1 MGWAFPVCKLA
12 QKPWTASEHSNTF
25 HCMSWSKQEKDQQY
39 IQYAYATECQ
49 NHKGPNFHLVS
60 ANLLLSELPTH
71 SSCQNMQLGHVHA
84 KRYPNNPC
92 MQEMSLH
99 CQPQWNHIM
108 HPKWITHLAA
118 FFSLGTPISKCCNN
132 SWSSFSWHSSKA
144 TSSLEGLPVAQ
155 KGYSTCCMDRTWK
168 KQITSPTTA
177 NMMHDN
183 NKKQLQW
190 QAIKSNCIH
199 CNITRYPSWSK
210 GPGSGT
216 INPWL
221 SASRSMPDRSA
232 SVYRLFRLT
241 IHTTKWSVFAWK
253 KSMQVWVKKHA
264 HHSSCKWSRFFPT
277 QSTLEC
283 VSESDCVKITIAVS
297 SMKHR
302 SHCKRHVNQISISF
316 TPQKDHS
323 FVDQAPRYWNMFW
336 QTKKQT

>member
-183 NKKQLQW
+183 NKNNCNDKQSKAIAYIVTSQDIQVDPRVQAPGLSIHGFQLQG
-190 QAIKSNCIH
+190 QCLTDQHQYI
-199 CNITRYPSWSK
+199 
-210 GPGSGT
+210 GFSG
-216 INPWL
+216 
-221 SASRSMPDRSA
+221 
-232 SVYRLFRLT
+232 
-241 IHTTKWSVFAWK
+241 
-253 KSMQVWVKKHA
+253 
-264 HHSSCKWSRFFPT
+264 
-277 QSTLEC
+277 
-283 VSESDCVKITIAVS
+283 
-297 SMKHR
+297 
-302 SHCKRHVNQISISF
+302 
-316 TPQKDHS
+316 
-323 FVDQAPRYWNMFW
+323 
-336 QTKKQT
+336 